1 MATEVAWIVVYL
13 TALSNSATSVLARS
27 EILQILVERL
37 ASSTSYQLLIPVTG
51 ILNTSDT
58 LS

>member
-37 ASSTSYQLLIPVTG
+37 ASSTSYQLLIPVTS
-51 ILNTSDT
+51 ILNT
-58 LS
+58 